1 MYVLVEHPLGLV
13 TAGID
18 ATPQA
23 MHWLVNSPLG
33 LVLLLNLFMLGV
45 SRMRSLIFA
54 AAAQGIIL
62 SGLLIV
68 VEPKLDTI
76 DICIALL
83 TMAIKGLVI
92 PNMLLKALRDAN
104 IKREVEPLI
113 GFLPSMLLGAA
124 GTAAAIVFVRNLP
137 ITGAQASTLV
147 IPASFSTILT
157 GFLLLTTRYK
167 AITQVIGYLILE
179 NGIYIFGMLLLAA
192 VPFLVELGILLD
204 LFVGIFVVSIIIH
217 HINEAFSSLDTRHLT
232 ALKE

>member
-1 MYVLVEHPLGLV
+1 MTGLFRCSLGSIP
-13 TAGID
+13 AGIH
-18 ATPQA
+18 AAPGA
-23 MHWLVNSPLG
+23 MHGLVNSPLG

-62 SGLLIV
+62 SGLLMVI
-68 VEPKLDTI
+68 EPQCDGLV
-76 DICIALL
+76 ICIALL
-83 TMAIKGLVI
+83 TVLIKGVVI
-92 PNMLLKALRDAN
+92 PRMLLKALRDAK

-113 GFLPSMLLGAA
+113 GFLPSMLLGAT
-124 GTAAAIVFVRNLP
+124 GTAAAIVFATNLP
-137 ITGAQASTLV
+137 MTVSPPSTLI

-179 NGIYIFGMLLLAA
+179 NGIYIFGLLLVAA

-217 HINEAFSSLDTRHLT
+217 HINETFSSLDTRRLT